1 MQIHEATKERFGKCA
16 SELADAVICYY
27 VNDNIV
33 IKILS
38 FNHCQFQGVMVGLW
52 T

>member
-16 SELADAVICYY
+16 SVLAGAVICYY

-33 IKILS
+33 IKILKS
-38 FNHCQFQGVMVGLW
+38 
-52 T
+52 